1 MQLERQAMLLQQSD
15 NGTAIEGDIVIDG
28 ATGTDTEAAELDRVV
43 QKYVSI
49 IVPIMFGLI
58 GFVGLIGNSLVV
70 AVVAFN
76 TSMRSTTN
84 ILIINL
90 AVADLLFVMFCIPFT
105 GTDFVLPYWPFGNV
119 WCKCVQY
126 LIIVTACA
134 SVYTLVLMSFDRYL
148 AVVHPVSS
156 RAVRTEG
163 HAIVA
168 ICIVWFIILTVSI
181 PVFMIHGEVSEAYS
195 QPELSEARNGTLLS
209 DSGRVVA
216 PTPTRPARINS
227 SNSVAP
233 LELKLITACRILDE
247 RDWPVFQWIFFL
259 ASYLVPL
266 LLIGGLYLG
275 MLMRLW
281 QAPRISADG
290 LRGRKRVTRLVAVV
304 VGVFAFSWAPI
315 QIVLVC
321 KSLEVY
327 PHNTATIWFQ
337 IFGHVLAYANSC
349 VNPILYAFLSENFRK
364 AFWKAMYC
372 RDTTNQD
379 QHNHLQT
386 RTTRIPSSGQII

>member
-181 PVFMIHGEVSEAYS
+181 PVFMIHGEVSE
-195 QPELSEARNGTLLS
+195 
-209 DSGRVVA
+209 
-216 PTPTRPARINS
+216 PAR
-227 SNSVAP
+227 
-233 LELKLITACRILDE
+233 LKLITACRILDE